1 MSMSAGKM
9 LLGLVVGISAGV
21 LVGVLFAPAKGSVT
35 RRKIA
40 RKGEAYVDSVKDEI
54 DEYSDIISRKFE
66 EIKEEIKDEV
76 EKVKT
81 LVESGKQN
89 AKSSLS

>member
-40 RKGEAYVDSVKDEI
+40 RKGEGYVDAIKDEI
-54 DEYSDIISRKFE
+54 DEYSDVISRKF
-66 EIKEEIKDEV
+66 EEIKDEV